1 MTSTEYSP
9 EFTKMGK
16 DRRVFYAIDLFAGCG
31 GLSEGFRQAGFDI
44 IAQIEMDRWACE
56 SLRTRHLYYG
66 LKEIGKGYFYQ
77 RYLSEQIRRE
87 DVFDRFPALSDSI
100 SHRVIQATL
109 GEDGTESILQKIE
122 ASRRYHGAPQFHVL
136 LGGPPC
142 QPYSLAG
149 RSRDPFRME
158 NDERHYLYTHYLEI
172 LERLQPEF
180 FLYENVPGLF
190 TARAE
195 GKEIFVRILNDFSSL
210 NPPYE
215 ITPPLEQVLE
225 EPCSYI
231 LNSADFHIPQ
241 IRKRLILIGYRKSLK
256 RKNSGI
262 KNIFKGLQKLALKN
276 REGGRLT
283 VEDAISDL
291 SALAPGRGNDG
302 WFGFYSSNTSL
313 KPYQI
318 RMRKDSPGILNHAA
332 RTHMQADLERY
343 RFFIAHHRNGN
354 GAARLDDLVDER
366 PDLIPNHRHLDKFL
380 DRFKVQWWDYPSST
394 ITAHICKD
402 GHYYIH
408 PDINQCRSFT
418 VREAARCQS
427 FPDNFKFEGPRTEQF
442 RQVGNAVPPLL
453 ARIIASYIFREL
465 ENLYKIN
472 RECEEL

>member
-1 MTSTEYSP
+1 MSNR
-9 EFTKMGK
+9 K
-16 DRRVFYAIDLFAGCG
+16 FYAIDLFAGCG
-31 GLSEGFRQAGFDI
+31 GLSEGFKQAGFDI
-44 IAQIEMDRWACE
+44 IAQVEMDRWACE
-56 SLRTRHLYYG
+56 SLRTRHLYHG
-66 LKEIGKGYFYQ
+66 LKAIGKGYLYR
-77 RYLSEQIRRE
+77 RYLREEIGRE
-87 DVFDRFPALSDSI
+87 DILNRFPDLNESI

-109 GEDGTESILQKIE
+109 GNDETEWILQKIE
-122 ASRRYHGAPQFHVL
+122 ASRRYHGAPRFHVL

-158 NDERHYLYTHYLEI
+158 NDERHYLYRHYLEI
-172 LERLQPEF
+172 LESLQPDF

-210 NPPYE
+210 DPPYE
-215 ITPPLEQVLE
+215 IIPSLQQVFE
-225 EPCSYI
+225 EPGRYI
-231 LNSADFHIPQ
+231 LNSANFHIPQ
-241 IRKRLILIGYRKSLK
+241 SRERLILIGYKKSLEG
-256 RKNSGI
+256 KNPGI
-262 KNIFKGLQKLALKN
+262 KNIFKQLQKESLKN
-276 REGGRLT
+276 RGEEHLT
-283 VEDAISDL
+283 VSDAIGDL
-291 SALAPGRGNDG
+291 PPLKPGEGSDG
-302 WFGFYSSNTSL
+302 WFGPHIHTANL
-313 KPYQI
+313 RPYQ
-318 RMRKDSPGILNHAA
+318 RKMRRGSPGVLNHRA
-332 RTHMQADLERY
+332 RTHMEGDLERY
-343 RFFIAHHRNGN
+343 RFFIEHHRNGN
-354 GAARLDDLVDER
+354 GAARLNDLIEER

-453 ARIIASYIFREL
+453 AEIIGKYIHKEL
-465 ENLYKIN
+465 EKIYAK
-472 RECEEL
+472 EIQSGE

>member
-1 MTSTEYSP
+1 
-9 EFTKMGK
+9 MGQNK
-16 DRRVFYAIDLFAGCG
+16 NSYMGGFYAIDLFAGGG
-31 GLSEGFRQAGFDI
+31 GLSEGFKQAGFDI
-44 IAQIEMDRWACE
+44 IAQVEMDSWACE
-56 SLRTRHLYYG
+56 TLRTRQMYHG
-66 LKEIGKGYFYQ
+66 LKARGKGYLYR
-77 RYLSEQIRRE
+77 RYLRHEVRRE
-87 DVFDRFPALSDSI
+87 DILDQFSDFSESI

-109 GEDGTESILQKIE
+109 GEDGTEPVLQKIE

-158 NDERHYLYTHYLEI
+158 NDERHYLYRHYLEI
-172 LERLQPEF
+172 LESLQPDF

-195 GKEIFVRILNDFSSL
+195 GKEIFARILNDFSSL
-210 NPPYE
+210 TPRYE

-241 IRKRLILIGYRKSLK
+241 TRKRLILIGYRKSLE
-256 RKNSGI
+256 RKNPAI

-276 REGGRLT
+276 RGGGRLT
-283 VEDAISDL
+283 VKDAIGDL
-291 SALAPGRGNDG
+291 PALKPGEGNDG
-302 WFGFYSSNTSL
+302 WSGSYSSNTSL

-318 RMRKDSPGILNHAA
+318 RMRKGSPGILNHAA
-332 RTHMQADLERY
+332 RTHMQTDLERY
-343 RFFIAHHRNGN
+343 RFFIEHHRNGN
-354 GAARLDDLVDER
+354 GAARLNDLMEER
-366 PDLIPNHRHLDKFL
+366 PDLVPNHRHLDKFL

-427 FPDNFKFEGPRTEQF
+427 FPDNYKFEGPRTEQF
-442 RQVGNAVPPLL
+442 RQVGNAVPPIL
-453 ARIIASYIFREL
+453 ARTIARAILREL
-465 ENLYKIN
+465 RKIY
-472 RECEEL
+472 ET

>member
-1 MTSTEYSP
+1 MTSTGYFLG
-9 EFTKMGK
+9 FTKMREAK
-16 DRRVFYAIDLFAGCG
+16 PIFYAIDLFAGCG
-31 GLSEGFRQAGFDI
+31 GLSEGFKQAGFEI
-44 IAQIEMDRWACE
+44 IAQVEMDRWACE

-66 LKEIGKGYFYQ
+66 LKEIGKGYLYQ
-77 RYLSEQIRRE
+77 RYLREQMRRE
-87 DVFDRFPALSDSI
+87 DMLDRFPDLGESI

-109 GEDGTESILQKIE
+109 GNDGAQQILDKLE

-142 QPYSLAG
+142 QPYSFAG

-158 NDERHYLYTHYLEI
+158 NDERHYLYMHYLEI
-172 LERLQPEF
+172 LESLQPDF

-210 NPPYE
+210 NTPYE
-215 ITPPLEQVLE
+215 ITPPLEEVLE
-225 EPCSYI
+225 EPCSYV

-241 IRKRLILIGYRKSLK
+241 IRKRLILIGYRKSLE
-256 RKNSGI
+256 RKNRGI

-276 REGGRLT
+276 GGGGRLT
-283 VEDAISDL
+283 VEDAIGDL
-291 SALAPGRGNDG
+291 PALKPGEGSDG
-302 WFGFYSSNTSL
+302 WFGSYSSNMNLKSYPTS
-313 KPYQI
+313 
-318 RMRKDSPGILNHAA
+318 MRSDSPGISNHRA
-332 RTHMQADLERY
+332 RTHMQGDLERY
-343 RFFIAHHRNGN
+343 RFFIEHHRNGN
-354 GAARLDDLVDER
+354 GAVRLNDLIEER

-380 DRFKVQWWDYPSST
+380 DRFRVQWWDRPAST

-427 FPDNFKFEGPRTEQF
+427 FPDSYKFEGPRTEQF

-453 ARIIASYIFREL
+453 ARAIARAMTREL
-465 ENLYKIN
+465 KKTHEA
-472 RECEEL
+472 